1 MAFQIKDKYWKI
13 VDIKVDRQIDKAT
26 VTLVGF
32 KNKEDADKPKL
43 AQFIPGYQKRMV
55 VLEKENY
62 PFVNNADPN
71 MIALTYIKIK
81 ETDNFFKDAKDA

>member
-32 KNKEDADKPKL
+32 KDKEDADKPKL

-55 VLEKENY
+55 VLEKENF
-62 PFVNNADPN
+62 PFINSAKPN
-71 MIALTYIKIK
+71 QVALTYQKIQ
-81 ETDNFFKDAKDA
+81 ETDKFFKDAVNV